1 MKISQKQVDE
11 ILSKCE
17 AEYFI
22 VQHTLATVCAIQY
35 QGFVLA
41 ADFSACS
48 RLEHF
53 DEEVGRQVAYE
64 RAIHKAEQKIW
75 EVLGVYS
82 IDPFNLIQK
91 D

>member
-17 AEYFI
+17 AEYHS
-22 VQHTLATVCAIQY
+22 VQHTLATICSINY
-35 QGFVLA
+35 NGFVLA
-41 ADFSACS
+41 VDFSSCTS
-48 RLEHF
+48 LEHF

-75 EVLGVYS
+75 ELLGVYS
-82 IDPFNLIQK
+82 MDPFNLIQK